1 MRLGI
6 SMNPAHSSP
15 VEWAE
20 KLTAIGVNS
29 VILPCS
35 GETPD
40 KVLDQ
45 YVQVCRD
52 YGLQIA
58 EVGAWR
64 NVLAA
69 DPAQRKEN
77 LNYCKRQLAMADY
90 VGARCC
96 VNISG
101 TNGERW
107 DGPYKSNYGADAMKR
122 VVESVQE
129 IIDSVKPQ
137 RTFYTLEPMPWMIP
151 DSPEQYLEVMEKVDR
166 KAFAVH
172 MDIVNMI
179 ASPERY
185 FFNGDFM
192 EKAFKLLKGKIRA
205 CHLKDVLI
213 GETLTLHLSEVSC
226 GKGGLDL
233 KRYMDLAMAED
244 PEMPLLIEHLNDWDL
259 YLEALQ
265 TVRQL
270 AHS

>member
-45 YVQVCRD
+45 YVQVCKD
-52 YGLQIA
+52 YDLQIA

-69 DPAQRKEN
+69 DPTQRREN
-77 LNYCKRQLAMADY
+77 LDYCKRQLTMADY

-101 TNGERW
+101 TSGERW
-107 DGPYKSNYGADAMKR
+107 DGPYKSNYGADAMAR
-122 VVESVQE
+122 VVEFLQ
-129 IIDSVKPQ
+129 
-137 RTFYTLEPMPWMIP
+137 
-151 DSPEQYLEVMEKVDR
+151 
-166 KAFAVH
+166 
-172 MDIVNMI
+172 
-179 ASPERY
+179 
-185 FFNGDFM
+185 
-192 EKAFKLLKGKIRA
+192 
-205 CHLKDVLI
+205 
-213 GETLTLHLSEVSC
+213 
-226 GKGGLDL
+226 
-233 KRYMDLAMAED
+233 AEFD
-244 PEMPLLIEHLNDWDL
+244 PEWAYNLDGGPSS
-259 YLEALQ
+259 ALMYRDGNGKMH
-265 TVRQL
+265 TVWKNGQKNVDIMTFAEL
-270 AHS
+270 PEE